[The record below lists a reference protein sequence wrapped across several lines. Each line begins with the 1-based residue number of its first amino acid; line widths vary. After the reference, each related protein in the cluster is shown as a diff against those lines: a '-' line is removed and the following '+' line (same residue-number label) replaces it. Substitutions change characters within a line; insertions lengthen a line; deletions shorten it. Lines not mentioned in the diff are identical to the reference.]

1 MKKGKT
7 IFAPYLMLVF
17 AVIGMAIASYDV
29 IGIYNNWLLWCP
41 PPIDGCNTVAYSP
54 DGRIFGVPIG
64 VYGLIFYFIMIVLAV
79 LLAFFRSSYRLRL
92 IGLLYAV
99 TGVLF
104 SIYFFYLDL
113 ALIRAFC
120 IYCLIS
126 AILTVLLLIYAIAH
140 FRVWNDGLS
149 RPQMRGKSCTSNSA
163 NGIGMAFSKRQA

>member
-1 MKKGKT
+1 MKTTKA

-64 VYGLIFYFIMIVLAV
+64 VYGLIFYLITI
-79 LLAFFRSSYRLRL
+79 LLAALLSFFRYSHCLRL
-92 IGLLYAV
+92 VMLVYAV
-99 TGVLF
+99 IGVLF

-113 ALIRAFC
+113 AFIRAFC

-126 AILTVLLLIYAIAH
+126 AILTVLLLVYAIAH
-140 FRVWNDGLS
+140 FRAPIDGHKLTKKK
-149 RPQMRGKSCTSNSA
+149 G
-163 NGIGMAFSKRQA
+163 

>member
-1 MKKGKT
+1 MKIKKT
-7 IFAPYLMLVF
+7 VFAPYLMLVF
-17 AVIGMAIASYDV
+17 AFIGMAIASYDV

-64 VYGLIFYFIMIVLAV
+64 VYGLIFYFVMIVLAV
-79 LLAFFRSSYRLRL
+79 LLAFFRSSRRLRL
-92 IGLLYAV
+92 VGLLYAA

-113 ALIRAFC
+113 AFIRAFC

-140 FRVWNDGLS
+140 FKAQADGHGLTTHN
-149 RPQMRGKSCTSNSA
+149 K
-163 NGIGMAFSKRQA
+163 

>member
-1 MKKGKT
+1 MKIKKT

-17 AVIGMAIASYDV
+17 AFIGMAIASYDV

-64 VYGLIFYFIMIVLAV
+64 VYGLIFYLIMIVLAA
-79 LLAFFRSSYRLRL
+79 LLAFFRSSRRLRL
-92 IGLLYAV
+92 VVLLYAV
-99 TGVLF
+99 IGVLF

-113 ALIRAFC
+113 AFIRAFC

-140 FRVWNDGLS
+140 FKAPADGQ
-149 RPQMRGKSCTSNSA
+149 RPTVTQG
-163 NGIGMAFSKRQA
+163 

>member
-1 MKKGKT
+1 MKTRKN
-7 IFAPYLMLVF
+7 IFPPHLMLVF
-17 AVIGMAIASYDV
+17 AFIGMAIASYDV

-64 VYGLIFYFIMIVLAV
+64 VYGLIFYLIMIVLAA
-79 LLAFFRSSYRLRL
+79 LLAFSRSSRRLRSVV
-92 IGLLYAV
+92 LLYAV
-99 TGVLF
+99 IGVLF

-126 AILTVLLLIYAIAH
+126 ATLTVLLLIYAIAH
-140 FRVWNDGLS
+140 FRALADGHRL
-149 RPQMRGKSCTSNSA
+149 TA
-163 NGIGMAFSKRQA
+163 NEG

>member
-1 MKKGKT
+1 MKKKET
-7 IFAPYLMLVF
+7 IFAPYLMLLF

-64 VYGLIFYFIMIVLAV
+64 VYGLIFYLIMIVLAA
-79 LLAFFRSSYRLRL
+79 LLAYFRSSRRLRSVV
-92 IGLLYAV
+92 LLYAV

-104 SIYFFYLDL
+104 SMYFFYLDL
-113 ALIRAFC
+113 AFIRAFC

-140 FRVWNDGLS
+140 FRASADSQRLS
-149 RPQMRGKSCTSNSA
+149 AAER
-163 NGIGMAFSKRQA
+163 

>member
-1 MKKGKT
+1 MKKTKN

-29 IGIYNNWLLWCP
+29 IGIYNNWLLWCH

-54 DGRIFGVPIG
+54 YGRIFGVPIG
-64 VYGLIFYFIMIVLAV
+64 VYGLIFYLFMIVLAV
-79 LLAFFRSSYRLRL
+79 LLVFFRSSRRLRL
-92 IGLLYAV
+92 VVLLYAV
-99 TGVLF
+99 IGVLF

-113 ALIRAFC
+113 AFIRAFC

-140 FRVWNDGLS
+140 FRAQTDGQRLT
-149 RPQMRGKSCTSNSA
+149 GAGNSLVDA
-163 NGIGMAFSKRQA
+163 KAHV

>member
-1 MKKGKT
+1 MKTKKT

-54 DGRIFGVPIG
+54 YGCIFGVPIG
-64 VYGLIFYFIMIVLAV
+64 VYGLIFYLFMIVLAV
-79 LLAFFRSSYRLRL
+79 LLVFFRSSHRLRL
-92 IGLLYAV
+92 VGLLYAV

-104 SIYFFYLDL
+104 SIYFFYLDI
-113 ALIRAFC
+113 AFIRAFC

-126 AILTVLLLIYAIAH
+126 AILTVLLLIYAIAY
-140 FRVWNDGLS
+140 FKARTDGQG
-149 RPQMRGKSCTSNSA
+149 PTVNEG
-163 NGIGMAFSKRQA
+163 

>member
-1 MKKGKT
+1 MRTRKN
-7 IFAPYLMLVF
+7 IFPPYLMLAF
-17 AVIGMAIASYDV
+17 AFIGMAIASYDV

-64 VYGLIFYFIMIVLAV
+64 VYGLIFYLIMIVLAA
-79 LLAFFRSSYRLRL
+79 LLAFFRSSHRLRL
-92 IGLLYAV
+92 VALLYAV
-99 TGVLF
+99 IGVLF

-113 ALIRAFC
+113 AFIRAFC

-140 FRVWNDGLS
+140 FSAPTDGRRL
-149 RPQMRGKSCTSNSA
+149 TA
-163 NGIGMAFSKRQA
+163 NEG

>member
-1 MKKGKT
+1 MKPKKT
-7 IFAPYLMLVF
+7 IFAPYLMFVF

-64 VYGLIFYFIMIVLAV
+64 VYGLIFYFILIVLAA
-79 LLAFFRSSYRLRL
+79 LLAFFRSSRLLRL
-92 IGLLYAV
+92 VGLLYAV

-104 SIYFFYLDL
+104 SIYFFYLDIS
-113 ALIRAFC
+113 LIRAFC

-126 AILTVLLLIYAIAH
+126 AILTVFLLIYAIAH
-140 FRVWNDGLS
+140 FRAQADGYSL
-149 RPQMRGKSCTSNSA
+149 TA
-163 NGIGMAFSKRQA
+163 NEGQEFHV

>member
-1 MKKGKT
+1 MKTKKN

-54 DGRIFGVPIG
+54 HGSIFGVPIG
-64 VYGLIFYFIMIVLAV
+64 VYGLIFYLIMIVLAA
-79 LLAFFRSSYRLRL
+79 LLAFGSSSHRLRL
-92 IGLLYAV
+92 VVLIYAV
-99 TGVLF
+99 IGVLF

-113 ALIRAFC
+113 AFIRAFC

-126 AILTVLLLIYAIAH
+126 AILTVLILIYSIAH
-140 FRVWNDGLS
+140 FRALADGHRLTTNE
-149 RPQMRGKSCTSNSA
+149 R
-163 NGIGMAFSKRQA
+163 